1 MAQIIG
7 EWQQVSTRTTTCTN
21 ITKIPNSNSLKFNRA
36 KQPTLKA
43 DIRIQNGNKYL
54 LMTWDKI
61 RGSPYPSHV
70 FRLETYAF
78 YDDLVLTWCD
88 DEIDGIQNEKIA
100 NTHRDNYK
108 TRRFIVKN
116 SSYLNKMLCD
126 AF

>member
-1 MAQIIG
+1 MATIIG
-7 EWQQVSTRTTTCTN
+7 EWQHVSNPTKCTN
-21 ITKIPNSNSLKFNRA
+21 ITTIPNSNSLKFNRNA

-43 DIRIQNGNKYL
+43 EIRIQNGHKYL

-70 FRLETYAF
+70 FKLHKHAF

-100 NTHRDNYK
+100 NTHGNNHI